1 MDVAP
6 VRVEPLGVFGDYRR
20 LTKDV
25 AELLLV
31 PRINVVELGLRE
43 KIVSYLQFGTTVTNS
58 LRYSDDMIDGRFVV
72 PGGESSRTDGHYFWR
87 ADASAYILEYGIE
100 IPAEAIEHMRAHQWV
115 APAVGR
121 AAFVGI
127 DAYLEQQRRL
137 TLEPRRFGGKGATT
151 TT

>member
-1 MDVAP
+1 
-6 VRVEPLGVFGDYRR
+6 

-25 AELLLV
+25 ADLLLV
-31 PRINVVELGLRE
+31 PRINVVETGLRD

-58 LRYSDDMIDGRFVV
+58 LRYSDDMIGGRFVV
-72 PGGESSRTDGHYFWR
+72 AGGESSRTDGHYYWR

-100 IPAEAIEHMRAHQWV
+100 IPVEAIDHMRAHNWV

-127 DAYLEQQRRL
+127 GAYLEQQRRL
-137 TLEPRRFGGKGATT
+137 TPEPRRFSGTPVAPTR
-151 TT
+151 